1 TLKELI
7 SQTMVRWSQE
17 DQIQDP
23 ELVRIMYSL
32 LRRQYDSIGE
42 LLQALRKAYTISAV
56 SVKDTINLLAALG
69 QIRSLLSVRMGKE
82 EELLM
87 INGLGYGINRILF
100 SKCLRSE
107 QKCIPFVL
115 PFLCSCLMFYPV
127 ASTPNRGVSSDPS
140 IPYLVLFCPA
150 THFSYIFGIVRP
162 IFYLLLIFCLSFN
175 FAQFDCLLCAVAPL
189 FLCLFG
195 HIFHIIPCL
204 DIESAYTVAVVTYLA
219 GCGLQSCPV
228 LLAKGYPD
236 IGWNPIEGER
246 YLSFLRFAVFA
257 NSESVE
263 ENASVVVKLLIR

>member
-23 ELVRIMYSL
+23 ELVRIMYTL

-42 LLQALRKAYTISAV
+42 LLQALRKAYTISAT

-87 INGLGYGINRILF
+87 INGLGKVAETKVYLGHSAKMLDVSIFQIVFCISCTL
-100 SKCLRSE
+100 CLCCGKPISRKVVSLATTE
-107 QKCIPFVL
+107 
-115 PFLCSCLMFYPV
+115 MFTANFPLQITESFRLEKTFKITKSNCKPSP
-127 ASTPNRGVSSDPS
+127 AKSTPR
-140 IPYLVLFCPA
+140 PY
-150 THFSYIFGIVRP
+150 
-162 IFYLLLIFCLSFN
+162 
-175 FAQFDCLLCAVAPL
+175 VAAASVMDNNELALALEEPD
-189 FLCLFG
+189 
-195 HIFHIIPCL
+195 L
-204 DIESAYTVAVVTYLA
+204 DKVVTYLA

-246 YLSFLRFAVFA
+246 YLTFLRFAVFV
-257 NSESVE
+257 N
-263 ENASVVVKLLIR
+263 

>member
-1 TLKELI
+1 ATLKELI

-56 SVKDTINLLAALG
+56 SVEDTINLLAALG

-87 INGLGYGINRILF
+87 INGLGYGIKPFLLRL
-100 SKCLRSE
+100 SKVLCYITQTFHFRAWMKITVV
-107 QKCIPFVL
+107 KCICHL
-115 PFLCSCLMFYPV
+115 
-127 ASTPNRGVSSDPS
+127 
-140 IPYLVLFCPA
+140 
-150 THFSYIFGIVRP
+150 
-162 IFYLLLIFCLSFN
+162 
-175 FAQFDCLLCAVAPL
+175 
-189 FLCLFG
+189 
-195 HIFHIIPCL
+195 IIPFGFLKDTSRFHRNFQHDFTEISKMIPSVNIKCIINVSEPGTFS
-204 DIESAYTVAVVTYLA
+204 DIKHLNSFSLYLSLMKDFGMFARASSNVVTYLA

-246 YLSFLRFAVFA
+246 YLSFLRFAVFV

>member
-100 SKCLRSE
+100 LSWCEAFCYISKTFNFCSQMKTNAVLNCCRFQRDCCPLLHE
-107 QKCIPFVL
+107 CDYCKLYLIILYQPFSAAF
-115 PFLCSCLMFYPV
+115 PSMRG
-127 ASTPNRGVSSDPS
+127 STPLD
-140 IPYLVLFCPA
+140 
-150 THFSYIFGIVRP
+150 
-162 IFYLLLIFCLSFN
+162 
-175 FAQFDCLLCAVAPL
+175 VAAASVMDNNELALALEEPD
-189 FLCLFG
+189 
-195 HIFHIIPCL
+195 L
-204 DIESAYTVAVVTYLA
+204 DKVVTYLA

>member
-42 LLQALRKAYTISAV
+42 LLQALRKAYTISAA

-87 INGLGYGINRILF
+87 INGLGYGINVILF
-100 SKCLRSE
+100 LTKTNAYILVKVNVLATLEKETTKISVGVYTSSFPNLKFMLYFMLRLLQTQFSY
-107 QKCIPFVL
+107 CVL
-115 PFLCSCLMFYPV
+115 TSAAFPSMRG
-127 ASTPNRGVSSDPS
+127 STPLD
-140 IPYLVLFCPA
+140 
-150 THFSYIFGIVRP
+150 
-162 IFYLLLIFCLSFN
+162 
-175 FAQFDCLLCAVAPL
+175 VAAASVMDNNELALALEEPD
-189 FLCLFG
+189 
-195 HIFHIIPCL
+195 L
-204 DIESAYTVAVVTYLA
+204 DKVVTYLA

-246 YLSFLRFAVFA
+246 YLSFLRFAVFV
-257 NSESVE
+257 N
-263 ENASVVVKLLIR
+263 

>member
-1 TLKELI
+1 ATLKELI

-23 ELVRIMYSL
+23 ELVRIMYTL

-42 LLQALRKAYTISAV
+42 LLQALRKAYTISAT

-87 INGLGYGINRILF
+87 INGLGYEINLILF
-100 SKCLRSE
+100 LSLYKAFCCVTKSFHFTSWMNITAVLKCRYVPEILIFTAISKMPSSPDPWPLA
-107 QKCIPFVL
+107 QP
-115 PFLCSCLMFYPV
+115 LCSPPRPPV
-127 ASTPNRGVSSDPS
+127 SASTLYRLSSS
-140 IPYLVLFCPA
+140 
-150 THFSYIFGIVRP
+150 
-162 IFYLLLIFCLSFN
+162 LS
-175 FAQFDCLLCAVAPL
+175 
-189 FLCLFG
+189 
-195 HIFHIIPCL
+195 
-204 DIESAYTVAVVTYLA
+204 VVTYLA

-246 YLSFLRFAVFA
+246 YLTFLRFAVFV
-257 NSESVE
+257 NSKC
-263 ENASVVVKLLIR
+263 NFLASKFHQKISLK